1 MPIDKD
7 LFYNTLCQT
16 LDPRRGEFQPIDNT
30 NEAGREIVLDIK
42 WKGGI
47 HFVVRKCRHLRYG
60 WYYVM
65 RDMQE
70 LSNIYII
77 KMPGDDD
84 LRIMQHIID
93 DVDSGKYKN
102 KKTLS
107 ERIKSYVVEKNLV
120 SCMNNTKWHELIN
133 ELLENAPEP
142 CDCVQYK
149 TLFED
154 FVPDYFWDLRH
165 DEDIEH
171 MNLSLIEWMKIKHVQ
186 TVHEFRGLLLSDKTY
201 TYDYKPFFEEILQK
215 YSIPYEYDE
224 TEQTFTIYGYR

>member
-1 MPIDKD
+1 MQIDKD
-7 LFYNTLCQT
+7 LFYDTLCQT
-16 LDPRRGEFQPIDNT
+16 LDPRSGEFQPIDHT
-30 NEAGREIVLDIK
+30 NGTGSEMVLDIR

-47 HFVVRKCRHLRYG
+47 HFIVRRYKYDG
-60 WYYVM
+60 CYFVM
-65 RDMQE
+65 RDKQF
-70 LSNIYII
+70 LSDVYNIN
-77 KMPGDDD
+77 KPGDKH

-93 DVDSGKYKN
+93 DVDSGRYKN

-107 ERIKSYVVEKNLV
+107 ERVKSYVVEKNLV
-120 SCMNNTKWHELIN
+120 SCMNDTKWHELIN
-133 ELLENAPEP
+133 ELMENAPEP

-165 DEDIEH
+165 DEDIEY
-171 MNLSLIEWMKIKHVQ
+171 MDPYLIEWMKIKHVQ